1 MLVAPGAS
9 DFQAGPLH
17 SGVTVPS
24 FSFPTLHPSR
34 RNFNH
39 QTTITTLRFIN
50 PDDHQHRGLRPKA
63 QPSKG
68 DVHPTQRQDLFSLE
82 TAFLR
87 AQRG

>member
-50 PDDHQHRGLRPKA
+50 PDNHQHRGLRPKA

-68 DVHPTQRQDLFSLE
+68 DVHPTQRQDLFSLG